1 MTPDDAHRHVTID
14 RIENSRY
21 TVTNARGG
29 TITIGSGAGAGT
41 DFTPVELLMAAI
53 GGCTGIDVDILA
65 SRRAEPDSFQVLVDG
80 TKVRDDKGSHLT
92 DIVVTFKVRFPDGE
106 GGDKARALLPDAVSL
121 SHDRLCTVSRTI
133 ELGTPITPRVE
144 SVPLGTRLVTPGG
157 RAQRR
162 TCSHRLT
169 NWM

>member
-1 MTPDDAHRHVTID
+1 MPRALGAAGHGIVETMTPDDARRHVTID

-21 TVTNARGG
+21 TVTNTRGG
-29 TITIGSGAGAGT
+29 TITIGSGSDT

-53 GGCTGIDVDILA
+53 GGCTGIDVDILT
-65 SRRAEPDSFQVLVDG
+65 SRRAEPDSFRVLVDG
-80 TKVRDDKGSHLT
+80 TKVRDDKGSQLT
-92 DIVVTFKVRFPDGE
+92 DLVVTFKVRFPDGE

-144 SVPLGTRLVTPGG
+144 
-157 RAQRR
+157 
-162 TCSHRLT
+162 
-169 NWM
+169 